1 LKQEDFDGSAGLLLR
16 TTFFDE
22 DREAEIDG
30 LERRVVGAAG
40 EQEVLRLEVTVHDPH
55 EVADVDDGDDVAAHG
70 GGLALGVGPL
80 LRDAV
85 EELPAG
91 AELHDEVHALGVL
104 EGALELGDVGL
115 AAEVLQDGDLP
126 AHVVDVGAAR
136 QLAPGHGL
144 ARVLEPR
151 RALRALVRR
160 PELPDP
166 QPPLQL
172 EQRAHVHHGP
182 LQDRRA
188 HVAGGRPPGH
198 RSRARGEARRP
209 GAVRG
214 RRLRREG
221 RPARGHRHVPRLAL
235 DRARLMV
242 AVRPVRRPLRR
253 LRLDGYLDLPGAAV
267 AHGFCFSSC
276 SLAQPG
282 WLDLGKTGT
291 TGWLES
297 AAGVLSAPFA
307 RARDGRGRLHCNLQR
322 LA

>member
-151 RALRALVRR
+151 RALRAQVRR
-160 PELPDP
+160 PELPAP
-166 QPPLQL
+166 QLPPQL
-172 EQRAHVHHGP
+172 EHRAHVHHRP
-182 LQDRRA
+182 VQDRA
-188 HVAGGRPPGH
+188 HHAGGRPPGN
-198 RSRARGEARRP
+198 RSRARARGEPRP
-209 GAVRG
+209 GPVRG

-221 RPARGHRHVPRLAL
+221 RLGRGHRHVPRLAPR
-235 DRARLMV
+235 RARLLMV
-242 AVRPVRRPLRR
+242 AVWPVPVRRRRPLR
-253 LRLDGYLDLPGAAV
+253 LDGNLDLPGAAV
-267 AHGFCFSSC
+267 AHGFCFSS
-276 SLAQPG
+276 
-282 WLDLGKTGT
+282 
-291 TGWLES
+291 
-297 AAGVLSAPFA
+297 
-307 RARDGRGRLHCNLQR
+307 
-322 LA
+322 